1 MLRIRTILSLGLL
14 LTGVTAGWAQDQ
26 WVEVRSAHF
35 NVLTDSGESRGR
47 ELALQLEQMRFLFS
61 QTFFKDQVDQA
72 VALQMIGLKGEKQI
86 SQYAPLFQGK
96 PVDVAGFYL
105 RTQDRNYIV
114 LDAEARQRSEALFH
128 EYAHLLLDN
137 NLPDAPAWFSEGFA
151 QFCSTIQIGGRDII
165 VGRPPEQAAKIARTQ
180 RLLPLAV
187 LLNVD
192 HHSPMYNDD
201 HSSRSLFY
209 AQSWLAVH
217 YFWTMHKMEAVQKYL
232 QLTRQHMPVADA
244 VKQAFGMSME
254 KLEEALDEY
263 SRAAM
268 MSSRISLPE
277 HLAQPSFS
285 VTPMMAPDAA
295 ATLADLHAHQD
306 DYRSR
311 SVEEFRELLARY
323 PDNAIAQRGIGY
335 ALYNEHHTESALP
348 YLRQA
353 AQRDLPDPKDWL
365 VHFYL
370 SSALAQEQSDSLAP
384 EIEKESRIVTRLNPD
399 FADGH
404 GLLGFALMSQHK
416 IAEAATEYETALRLR
431 PESEIYALNLAEAYT
446 RQGRHSQARPL
457 FDHLQNSQNWYISTA
472 ARSHLED
479 KRVEEHS
486 AVSNQPK

>member
-1 MLRIRTILSLGLL
+1 MLRIRTILSLVLL
-14 LTGVTAGWAQDQ
+14 LADVTVAWAQEQ
-26 WVEVRSAHF
+26 WVQVRSPHF

-72 VALQMIGLKGEKQI
+72 VPLQMLGFRGEKQI
-86 SQYAPLFQGK
+86 SEYAPLFQGK

-105 RTQDRNYIV
+105 RTQDKNYIV

-151 QFCSTIQIGGRDII
+151 QFCSTIQIGGREIV
-165 VGRPPEQAAKIARTQ
+165 VGRAPEAAAKITRTE

-217 YFWTMHKMEAVQKYL
+217 YFWTTHRMEEVQQYL
-232 QLTRQHMPVADA
+232 QLTRRNMPVADA

-254 KLEEALDEY
+254 KLGEALDEY
-263 SRAAM
+263 SRTAI
-268 MSSRISLPE
+268 MSARISLPE

-285 VTPMMAPDAA
+285 ATPMTAADAA

-311 SVEEFRELLARY
+311 SVEEFRELLAHY
-323 PDNAIAQRGIGY
+323 PENAIAQRGIGY

-348 YLRQA
+348 YLRRA
-353 AQRDLPDPKDWL
+353 AQRDLPDAKDWL

-370 SSALAQEQSDSLAP
+370 ASALAQEQNDSLAP
-384 EIEKESRIVTRLNPD
+384 EIEKESRIVARLNPG

-404 GLLGFALMSQHK
+404 GLLGFALMNQHK
-416 IAEAATEYETALRLR
+416 IAEAAMEYEAALRLR
-431 PESEIYALNLAEAYT
+431 PESEVYALNLAEAYT
-446 RQGRHSQARPL
+446 RLGRHNQARLL
-457 FDHLQNSQNWYISTA
+457 FDHLQNSHNWYISTA

-479 KRVEEHS
+479 KREEE
-486 AVSNQPK
+486 QK

>member
-1 MLRIRTILSLGLL
+1 MMLRTRSIVSLGLL
-14 LTGVTAGWAQDQ
+14 LGSFLAAWAQDQ

-47 ELALQLEQMRFLFS
+47 DLALQLEQMRFLFA

-72 VALQMIGLKGEKQI
+72 IPLQVIGLRGEKQI
-86 SQYAPLFQGK
+86 SEYAPLFQGK
-96 PVDVAGFYL
+96 PVSVAGFYL
-105 RTQDRNYIV
+105 RTQDKDYIV
-114 LDAEARQRSEALFH
+114 LDSETRQRSEALFH

-151 QFCSTIQIGGRDII
+151 QFCSTIQIGGKDII
-165 VGRPPEQAAKIARTQ
+165 VGHAPEQAAKMARTQ
-180 RLLPLAV
+180 RLLPLSV

-192 HHSPMYNDD
+192 HNSPMYNDD

-217 YFWTMHKMEAVQKYL
+217 YFWTTHKMEAVHKYL
-232 QLTRQHMPVADA
+232 QLTRHHTPVADA
-244 VKQAFGMSME
+244 VQQAFGMSME
-254 KLEEALDEY
+254 KLGEALDEY

-268 MSSRISLPE
+268 IASRISLPE

-285 VTPMMAPDAA
+285 ATPMMTADAA

-311 SVEEFRELLARY
+311 SVEEFKELLARD

-335 ALYNEHHTESALP
+335 ALYKEHHTESALP
-348 YLRQA
+348 YLRHE
-353 AQRDLPDPKDWL
+353 AQRDLRDPKDWL
-365 VHFYL
+365 VHYYL
-370 SSALAQEQSDSLAP
+370 SSALAQEQNDSLAP
-384 EIEKESRIVTRLNPD
+384 EIEKESRMVTRLNPD

-404 GLLGFALMSQHK
+404 GLLGFAFFSQHK
-416 IAEAATEYETALRLR
+416 IAEAAIEYETALRLR
-431 PESEIYALNLAEAYT
+431 PESEVYALNLAEAYT
-446 RQGRHSQARPL
+446 RQGRHSQARLL

-472 ARSHLED
+472 ARSHLE
-479 KRVEEHS
+479 EQHS